1 VFAVSFVT
9 IGIMWINHHALFQ
22 GVERVDR
29 AILFLNLL
37 LLLSASGSLRSGGT
51 CAYTRHS
58 GRPT

>member
-1 VFAVSFVT
+1 VITVSFVT

-51 CAYTRHS
+51 CA
-58 GRPT
+58 